1 MISVLEY
8 LDGLPW
14 QPLALFGLAYLVF
27 LVTVLAWFQSRR
39 SLDVCD
45 RCGGEWKLTQ
55 RGNAYHVCEERDPDL
70 PHRLLSLSVRGAND
84 PKGPTP

>member
-1 MISVLEY
+1 MSEAMQY

-27 LVTVLAWFQSRR
+27 LVVVLSTFQRR
-39 SLDVCD
+39 KESECP
-45 RCGGEWKLTQ
+45 RCGGEWHRTA
-55 RGNAYHVCEERDPDL
+55 RGAEWHVCEERDPDL